1 MAVRSPAAPP
11 TPSTQIGAPKI
22 HSSAYVH
29 PFSNVIGDVRLGANV
44 SVSPGASISADKGHP
59 FAIGDGTN
67 IQDGVVIHGLDRGRV
82 VGDDNNSYSV
92 WVGKN
97 ASITHMAL
105 IHGPAYIGDNCF
117 IGFRSTVFNA
127 RIGEGCIVMMH
138 ALIQD
143 VEVPPGKYVPSG
155 SVITNQQAADNLP
168 NVQESDMKFATHVA
182 GINDALRSGYQHSD
196 NFAPITSVR
205 DEISRGGDRMIQYNN
220 RNNYSSTS
228 SSLSAE
234 VVDQIRNLLAQG
246 YRIGSEHADARRFQ
260 TSSWQSCAPIES
272 KREADVVQELE
283 SCLNEHQGEYVRL
296 LGIDTKSKKRVLES
310 IIQRP
315 SDRPGDGRVTSSSS
329 SGFKSSYTSNSSYSS
344 SGSSGSSKL
353 NPETVDQVRHILAQ
367 GYKVGTEHADKR
379 RFQTSSWQSCS
390 PIDSKQESAVIA
402 ALEECMDNHAGE
414 YVRLIGIDTKSKRR
428 ALEAIIQ
435 RPDDSNKGATT
446 SSGNGYRP
454 APSQPQNQSYSS
466 YSSSSSSSSSLSP
479 EIVDQ
484 VRQLLAQGC
493 MISTESADERR
504 FKTSSWQ
511 SNGVIQTNQQSQ
523 VIAELE
529 NRLAQE
535 SNAYVRLIGIDP
547 KAKRRV
553 VETIVQRPSK

>member
-11 TPSTQIGAPKI
+11 TPASSIGEPKI
-22 HSSAYVH
+22 HETAYVH
-29 PFSNVIGDVRLGANV
+29 SFSNIVGDVRIGANV
-44 SVSPGASISADKGHP
+44 LIAPGSSITADKGHP
-59 FAIGDGTN
+59 FIIGDDTS

-97 ASITHMAL
+97 VSITHMAL
-105 IHGPAYIGDNCF
+105 IHGPAYIGNNCF

-143 VEVPPGKYVPSG
+143 VEVPAGKYVPSG
-155 SVITNQQAADNLP
+155 SVIVNQNQADKLP
-168 NVQESDMKFATHVA
+168 DVQESDMKFATHIV
-182 GINDALRSGYQHSD
+182 GINDALRSGYQPAD

-205 DEISRGGDRMIQYNN
+205 EEISKGGDRMIQYNN
-220 RNNYSSTS
+220 RTSYSSTS

-234 VVDQIRNLLAQG
+234 AQDQIRHLLAQG

-272 KREADVVQELE
+272 KREADVFQELE

-296 LGIDTKSKKRVLES
+296 LGIDTKSRKRVLES

-315 SDRPGDGRVTSSSS
+315 GDRPGDGRVTSTAGT
-329 SGFKSSYTSNSSYSS
+329 GFKSSYSSKPSYSS
-344 SGSSGSSKL
+344 SGSSKL
-353 NPETVDQVRHILAQ
+353 SPETVDQVRHILAQ

-390 PIDSKQESAVIA
+390 PIDSKQESTVIA
-402 ALEECMDNHAGE
+402 ALEECIDNHAGE

-435 RPDDSNKGATT
+435 RPDGNNQPTTT
-446 SSGNGYRP
+446 SSSNGYRP
-454 APSQPQNQSYSS
+454 AASKPQEQSYSS
-466 YSSSSSSSSSLSP
+466 YSSSSSSLSS
-479 EIVDQ
+479 EVGDQ
-484 VRQLLAQGC
+484 VRQLLGQGC
-493 MISTESADERR
+493 MISTEYADERR

-511 SNGVIQTNQQSQ
+511 SGGVIQTKQQSQ
-523 VIAELE
+523 VMAELE
-529 NRLAQE
+529 NRLAEQR
-535 SNAYVRLIGIDP
+535 NAYVRLIGIDP

-553 VETIVQRPSK
+553 VEMIIQRPGK